1 MSTGCNFEINA
12 ADYFSVSN
20 LNKAD
25 EYIWLYRDDSGKK
38 TAWIPVLLFAAL
50 LLMLI
55 VTHWDIGKIH
65 FQFSAIIFFF
75 IFALFVSAERM
86 TIKIDRREATVKKT
100 HKVSFLSQTKTYSLH
115 DFDSVRLIE
124 KAVTVEEGYIN
135 IVYSIILQGNKSSL
149 ELFSLEDEKHGRSFS
164 RELSSFLKFTS

>member
-1 MSTGCNFEINA
+1 MNTGCNFEINA

-25 EYIWLYRDDSGKK
+25 ENIWVYRDDSGKN
-38 TAWIPVLLFAAL
+38 AARISVSLFAAL

-55 VTHWDIGKIH
+55 VTHWDIGKMPLQI
-65 FQFSAIIFFF
+65 SAINFFF
-75 IFALFVSAERM
+75 IVALFVSAERT
-86 TIKIDRREATVKKT
+86 TIKIDLRQATVKKT
-100 HKVSFLSQTKTYSLH
+100 HKVYFLSRTKTYSLH

-124 KAVTVEEGYIN
+124 KAVPVEEGYIN

-149 ELFSLEDEKHGRSFS
+149 ELYSLENEKQGQSFS
-164 RELSSFLKFTS
+164 RELSSFLKFT

>member
-1 MSTGCNFEINA
+1 MNTGCNVEINA

-25 EYIWLYRDDSGKK
+25 ENVWVYRDDSGKN

-55 VTHWDIGKIH
+55 VTHWDIGKIP
-65 FQFSAIIFFF
+65 FQFSVILFFF
-75 IFALFVSAERM
+75 IFALFVSAERT
-86 TIKIDRREATVKKT
+86 TIIIDRREATVKKT
-100 HKVSFLSQTKTYSLH
+100 HKVSFLSQTKTYSLL

-124 KAVTVEEGYIN
+124 KAAPVEEGYIN
-135 IVYSIILQGNKSSL
+135 IIYSIILHGNKSSL
-149 ELFSLEDEKHGRSFS
+149 ELFSLEDEKQGQSFS

>member
-1 MSTGCNFEINA
+1 VNTGCDFEINA
-12 ADYFSVSN
+12 TDYFSVSN

-25 EYIWLYRDDSGKK
+25 ENIWVYRDDSGKK

-55 VTHWDIGKIH
+55 VTHWDIGKIP

-75 IFALFVSAERM
+75 IVALFISMERT

-100 HKVSFLSQTKTYSLH
+100 HKVSFLSQTKTYSLL
-115 DFDSVRLIE
+115 DFKSVRLIE
-124 KAVTVEEGYIN
+124 KAAPVEEGYIN
-135 IVYSIILQGNKSSL
+135 IIYSIILQGNKSSL
-149 ELFSLEDEKHGRSFS
+149 ELFSLEDEKQGQSVS
-164 RELSSFLKFTS
+164 RELLSFLKFA

>member
-1 MSTGCNFEINA
+1 MNTGCNFEINA

-25 EYIWLYRDDSGKK
+25 ENIWVYRDDSGKN

-50 LLMLI
+50 SLMLI
-55 VTHWDIGKIH
+55 VTHWDIGKTP
-65 FQFSAIIFFF
+65 FQFSVIILFF
-75 IFALFVSAERM
+75 IGALFVSTERT

-100 HKVSFLSQTKTYSLH
+100 HKVFFLSQTKTYSLLG
-115 DFDSVRLIE
+115 FNSVRLVE
-124 KAVTVEEGYIN
+124 KAAPVEEGYIN

-149 ELFSLEDEKHGRSFS
+149 ELFSLEDEKQVQSFS